1 MFTYNKDTFLN
12 INKIIFSSL
21 DIREVYQTMSNE
33 LSKIIDFDRLT
44 ITLITEDNNLYEA
57 FVVQSKTREDTYIKE
72 GDLYPMKD
80 SLMEKVVQSR
90 KPVIVDDTAKS
101 QFATD
106 VFLFKEGI
114 RSRLGFPLVY
124 KGCIMK
130 HQKLF
135 HIDEKKYPIEFK
147 ERIIGSINFGSRQKH
162 HYSKKHV
169 DFVSKI
175 APQLAMAI
183 ENTRLFNRIKD
194 AEEKYRNVV
203 ESSPDIIF
211 ECTSDGKFFLI
222 NPSVEKI
229 LGYSVHYFYDAGGS
243 ILSLCHTD
251 DQGHVLHEILQLLH
265 GEKDSLMDFEFRV
278 VHKKGNIVWLSL
290 EAIPIKQDNRIIGIE
305 GFCRDITDRKKLD
318 ELKNSLI
325 RDVTHELKTPVAK
338 MEMAIDMYRRSF
350 AIESESTGEKELHLY
365 NLLQN
370 NVSRLKNIIRNVLDI
385 SRLESGVERLNISDF
400 TFVELVDQVIHELNP
415 IAIQKGNAITHQIPA
430 TVILKA
436 DREKMYYLLVNL
448 VGNAI
453 KFTSHGRIDISFM
466 ITPDSFEVS
475 VKDTGKGLNEEAI
488 KHAFDKFYKE
498 TPSIP
503 GSGIGLAIS
512 KNIVE
517 LHNGCIWAE
526 SGGKGKGAKFT
537 FRLPTCHLM
546 KQST

>member
-57 FVVQSKTREDTYIKE
+57 FVVQSKTRADTYIKE

-106 VFLFKEGI
+106 AFLFKECI

-147 ERIIGSINFGSRQKH
+147 ERIIGSINFGSRQKQ

-251 DQGHVLHEILQLLH
+251 DQGQVLREILQLLH

-290 EAIPIKQDNRIIGIE
+290 EAIPIKQDNKIIGIE

-350 AIESESTGEKELHLY
+350 AIESESAGEKELHLY

-385 SRLESGVERLNISDF
+385 SRLESGVECLNISDF
-400 TFVELVDQVIHELNP
+400 TFVELADQVIHELNP
-415 IAIQKGNAITHQIPA
+415 IAIQKGNTITHQIPA
-430 TVILKA
+430 TIILKA

-453 KFTSHGRIDISFM
+453 KFTSHGRIVISFM
-466 ITPDSFEVS
+466 ITPYGFEVS
-475 VKDTGKGLNEEAI
+475 VKDTGKGLDEETI

-537 FRLPTCHLM
+537 FRLPTCHLI